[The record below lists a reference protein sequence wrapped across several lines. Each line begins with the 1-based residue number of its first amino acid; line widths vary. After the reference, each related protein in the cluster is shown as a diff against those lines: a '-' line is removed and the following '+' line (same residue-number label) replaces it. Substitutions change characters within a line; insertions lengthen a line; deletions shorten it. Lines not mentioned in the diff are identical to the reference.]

1 MKYLIDE
8 ETLSRLLY
16 SKYVLSALRR
26 QWITLSEELQCIN
39 YWEDKNEC
47 TIAEKVKEDLKKF
60 KQVKE
65 K

>member
-1 MKYLIDE
+1 MNYLIDE

-16 SKYVLSALRR
+16 SKYVLSAVRR
-26 QWITLSEELQCIN
+26 QWITLNEELQCIN
-39 YWEDKNEC
+39 YWEDTHEC

-60 KQVKE
+60 KQIKE